1 MPIILN
7 TSVSSTFQKLAGK
20 TIVSKSFIIY
30 IFLKYR
36 EQANKGKRVKKKRVQ
51 NDISN
56 DISRFLTLDIKE
68 QLKKK

>member
-51 NDISN
+51 NDIS
-56 DISRFLTLDIKE
+56 RFLTLDVKE

>member
-36 EQANKGKRVKKKRVQ
+36 EQANKGKRIKKKRVQ
-51 NDISN
+51 NDIS
-56 DISRFLTLDIKE
+56 RFLTLDVKE